1 MEPIGNVIDK
11 HTIVVLNE
19 ALKRGFTQIPN
30 YVLRDIVLSAGA
42 RLTFAMLLSYA
53 WQEDSCFPGQ
63 ERLAVDLGVSDRAV
77 RKYLTELKERG
88 YIDWKQQ
95 GLNKTNIYYILDFH
109 PRQVKSEADRN
120 QRSDQG
126 RNKRAGQERNHRS
139 DK

>member
-1 MEPIGNVIDK
+1 MKHIKNVLDK

-63 ERLAVDLGVSDRAV
+63 ERLATDIGVSTRMV
-77 RKYLTELKERG
+77 RMYLAELRDRG
-88 YIDWKQQ
+88 YIDWNQQ

-109 PRQVKSEADRN
+109 PRQVKSEADRK
-120 QRSDQG
+120 QVSGQDRKQIS
-126 RNKRAGQERNHRS
+126 GQERNHSS

>member
-30 YVLRDIVLSAGA
+30 YVLRDTVLSAGA
-42 RLTFAMLLSYA
+42 RLAFAMLLSYA
-53 WQEDSCFPGQ
+53 WQKESCFPGQ
-63 ERLAVDLGVSDRAV
+63 ETLATDIGVSTRMV
-77 RKYLTELKERG
+77 RMYLAELRDRG

-109 PRQVKSEADRN
+109 PRQVNSKADRK
-120 QRSDQG
+120 QASDQD
-126 RNKRAGQERNHRS
+126 RNRRAGQERNHRS